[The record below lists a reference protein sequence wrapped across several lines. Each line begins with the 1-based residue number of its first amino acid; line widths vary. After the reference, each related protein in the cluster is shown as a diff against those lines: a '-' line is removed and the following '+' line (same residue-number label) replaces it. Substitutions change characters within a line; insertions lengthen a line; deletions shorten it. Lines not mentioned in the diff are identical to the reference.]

1 MNTLTRHKILGFFIG
16 LTLTLS
22 TLAYLLSSV
31 GVAVLALISAIGLCV
46 VIKDIRQT
54 RHALLRN
61 YPLIA
66 RLRWIFEHERSKI
79 QQYFIEHDTNGTPYN
94 REKRADVYQKA
105 KGEINSTPFGTQ
117 LNTYET
123 GYEFLKH
130 SMFPV
135 PVEKVKPLRRLV
147 GSSKCKFPYDAS
159 IFNISAMSYGAL
171 SEAAVRALNA
181 GASIG
186 KFYQNTGEGGLSPY
200 HKQGGDIVFQFG
212 TGYFGCGITSN
223 GQRLFSSDKFL
234 ETLKSANGAIKMVE
248 IKLSQG
254 AKPGHGGILP
264 ASKNTQE
271 IATIRGVE
279 PNTDVMSPPYHTAFN
294 DADSMLDFI
303 EHLRVLTGGLP
314 IGIKLCLG
322 EEVEF
327 ENLVFRMVA
336 KNSYPD
342 FITIDGGEGGTG
354 AAPLVFSNH
363 IGMPLYDAL
372 KFVNTKLK
380 EHGLRDE
387 ITIIASGKASSS
399 FDIIKTVAMGADIV
413 NAARA
418 FMLSLG
424 CIQARE
430 CNKNTC
436 PVGIATQNKTLIKG
450 LNPYEKKF
458 RVANYHKA
466 VMHEVADV
474 VAAMGY
480 FSIYDIVSE
489 DIMVR
494 GEDGKLKGL

>member
-1 MNTLTRHKILGFFIG
+1 
-16 LTLTLS
+16 
-22 TLAYLLSSV
+22 
-31 GVAVLALISAIGLCV
+31 
-46 VIKDIRQT
+46 
-54 RHALLRN
+54 
-61 YPLIA
+61 
-66 RLRWIFEHERSKI
+66 
-79 QQYFIEHDTNGTPYN
+79 
-94 REKRADVYQKA
+94 
-105 KGEINSTPFGTQ
+105 
-117 LNTYET
+117 
-123 GYEFLKH
+123 
-130 SMFPV
+130 
-135 PVEKVKPLRRLV
+135 
-147 GSSKCKFPYDAS
+147 
-159 IFNISAMSYGAL
+159 
-171 SEAAVRALNA
+171 
-181 GASIG
+181 
-186 KFYQNTGEGGLSPY
+186 
-200 HKQGGDIVFQFG
+200 
-212 TGYFGCGITSN
+212 
-223 GQRLFSSDKFL
+223 
-234 ETLKSANGAIKMVE
+234 
-248 IKLSQG
+248 
-254 AKPGHGGILP
+254 
-264 ASKNTQE
+264 
-271 IATIRGVE
+271 
-279 PNTDVMSPPYHTAFN
+279 
-294 DADSMLDFI
+294 
-303 EHLRVLTGGLP
+303 
-314 IGIKLCLG
+314 
-322 EEVEF
+322 
-327 ENLVFRMVA
+327 MVA